1 MRRLT
6 GPAAGPAWLG
16 LLIALVFV
24 TSACVGATPSTAP
37 GQSPDGT
44 SAAPPS
50 LLPVDSTPVIVEDVT
65 DRAGV
70 PAALKSVEWLANT
83 VTPWPGEEEPSSYSA
98 GILGTTARIVLP
110 PGEIGAAVGRGL
122 VASVIV
128 PDSGGSILVV
138 RDITSGTEIWRVSSE
153 SVISRIAF
161 AGETLIW
168 TGWTQTPTAIEDAG
182 VYRIELG
189 AGRGSMTRLVA
200 GGPFEPT
207 LGERAERGPL
217 RVSPS
222 GRLVASSIGG
232 ESRVD
237 TQVVDL
243 ATSSLLTTIAGVTPV
258 GVTDSQVIAL
268 EAGALRGVE
277 LVGGKTRW
285 SLAIGTHYGV
295 SLLTGGAVA
304 IAAHVAR
311 DEYRIEA
318 IELETGSLRRLLTT
332 PAAEEHLY
340 LVPGLAGG
348 NDVVLA
354 ADPNLGT
361 IRERGPA
368 EASVLNV
375 ATGKIQEDVFVIGTP

>member
-1 MRRLT
+1 M
-6 GPAAGPAWLG
+6 
-16 LLIALVFV
+16 
-24 TSACVGATPSTAP
+24 
-37 GQSPDGT
+37 
-44 SAAPPS
+44 
-50 LLPVDSTPVIVEDVT
+50 
-65 DRAGV
+65 
-70 PAALKSVEWLANT
+70 
-83 VTPWPGEEEPSSYSA
+83 
-98 GILGTTARIVLP
+98 
-110 PGEIGAAVGRGL
+110 
-122 VASVIV
+122 
-128 PDSGGSILVV
+128 
-138 RDITSGTEIWRVSSE
+138 RDITSGTELWRVSSE

-182 VYRIELG
+182 VHRIVLG
-189 AGRGSMTRLVA
+189 AGPGSMTRLVA
-200 GGPFEPT
+200 GGPFEPA

-243 ATSSLLTTIAGVTPV
+243 ATSSLLTTMAGVTPV

-285 SLAIGTHYGV
+285 SLAIGTHHGV

-304 IAAHVAR
+304 IAAYVAMGK
-311 DEYRIEA
+311 YRIEA

-361 IRERGPA
+361 ILERGPA